1 MESRKDLR
9 KQMWNLEI
17 QILEVEQKIN
27 ALQDKKRVL
36 TNEIEDIRS
45 RLGTVK
51 VG

>member
-17 QILEVEQKIN
+17 QIMEVEQKIN

-45 RLGTVK
+45 QLGTVK

>member
-1 MESRKDLR
+1 MESRKDLK

-17 QILEVEQKIN
+17 QILEVEQKIY

-36 TNEIEDIRS
+36 NNEIEDIRS
-45 RLGTVK
+45 QLAVK

>member
-1 MESRKDLR
+1 MESE
-9 KQMWNLEI
+9 KQLVKQIWNLEI

-36 TNEIEDIRS
+36 NNEIEDIRS
-45 RLGTVK
+45 QLAVK

>member
-45 RLGTVK
+45 QLGTVK

>member
-1 MESRKDLR
+1 VESRKDLR

-17 QILEVEQKIN
+17 QIMEVEQKIN

-45 RLGTVK
+45 QLGTVK

>member
-1 MESRKDLR
+1 MESRQELR

-17 QILEVEQKIN
+17 QIMEVDQKIY

-45 RLGTVK
+45 QLGTVK

>member
-1 MESRKDLR
+1 VESRKDLR

-17 QILEVEQKIN
+17 QILEVEQKIY

-36 TNEIEDIRS
+36 NNEIEDIRS
-45 RLGTVK
+45 QLAVK

>member
-17 QILEVEQKIN
+17 QILEVDQKIY

-36 TNEIEDIRS
+36 NNEIEDIRS
-45 RLGTVK
+45 QLAVK

>member
-17 QILEVEQKIN
+17 QILEVEQKIY

-36 TNEIEDIRS
+36 NNEIEDIRS
-45 RLGTVK
+45 QLAVK

>member
-1 MESRKDLR
+1 
-9 KQMWNLEI
+9 MWNLEI
-17 QILEVEQKIN
+17 QIMEVEQKIN

-45 RLGTVK
+45 QLGTVK